1 MDQPIKS
8 YSVENYLTSI
18 KNTLSRTPE
27 IWVHGVITQLVIK
40 PKVVYLSIADFAE
53 GDVKPVAT
61 LPLYCFTGKFDALC
75 QKAEMA
81 EKPFTLREQIKV
93 CFQVKADLYITLGKF
108 QAQILDIDPVYTIGE
123 LALTRQAILKKLQ
136 KEGLLDK
143 NKALEF
149 PATPINV
156 GLITGETTAAYKDFT
171 TRLKESPF
179 NFKVHAEYA
188 KMQGNDTESTVL
200 QALERLQQDSEIDV
214 ICIVRGGGAKTDL
227 NYFDSEALC
236 RAVANCSVPVL
247 TGIGH
252 EIDKSLLDEVAYLS
266 CITPTDCA
274 KRLVERVQDSWLAMT
289 SLMDDIGN
297 GANGLLTQS
306 RETLTSAGHSL
317 QRNVTSRIQKE
328 KSDIAIKGTS
338 LSKEVRFILKN
349 EFQRVDRN
357 VEGLHQGSRKILE
370 LETAKFQMAEMRVK
384 NASPETVLKKGYSF
398 TLDKDGKFVK
408 SKNQVHPGD
417 LITTHLADG
426 SVESVV
432 Q

>member
-8 YSVENYLTSI
+8 FSVDKYLQSVKRKLTE
-18 KNTLSRTPE
+18 TPAV
-27 IWVHGVITQLVIK
+27 WVHGVITQMTVK
-40 PKVVYLSIADFAE
+40 ERVVYLSIADFAE

-108 QAQILDIDPVYTIGE
+108 QAQVLDIDPVYTIGE

-179 NFKVHAEYA
+179 NFKVHVEYA

-274 KRLVERVQDSWLAMT
+274 KRLVERVQDCWLAMM
-289 SLMDDIGN
+289 SLMEDIAG
-297 GANGLLTQS
+297 GAKELLTES
-306 RETLTSAGHSL
+306 HEALSNAGHSL
-317 QRNVTSRIQKE
+317 QRNVTTRIQKE

-338 LSKEVRFILKN
+338 LSKEVHFILKN
-349 EFQRVDRN
+349 EFQRVERN
-357 VEGLHQGSRKILE
+357 AEGLHQGSRKILE
-370 LETAKFQMAEMRVK
+370 LENAKFQMAEMRVK

-398 TLDKDGKFVK
+398 TLDKDGKFIRSKAQVK
-408 SKNQVHPGD
+408 AGD

-426 SVESVV
+426 SVESIV